1 MWLLFKCI
9 TLYITLIFILKI
21 NVENF
26 VEKVTRPP
34 FEAGK
39 IS

>member
-1 MWLLFKCI
+1 MWI
-9 TLYITLIFILKI
+9 IAYITITFFK
-21 NVENF
+21 NVHVENF